1 MDIVKELH
9 FSSDAWAIAIPFIF
23 IGLDILTGLIF
34 AWRDKCFSSS
44 KMRDGL
50 AKKIG
55 EIVII
60 VIGEVLSFGLGLPKY
75 IMNGIIFYIAL
86 MEFMSIVEN
95 LDKLGVP
102 MPKKL
107 HDVVNANAEDVS
119 KDFTEKES
127 AEDE

>member
-1 MDIVKELH
+1 MDILKEMH
-9 FSSDAWAIAIPFIF
+9 FSSDVWAVAIPFIF
-23 IGLDILTGLIF
+23 IGLDILTGLIY

-60 VIGEVLSFGLGLPKY
+60 VIGEVLSFGMGLPKY

-86 MEFMSIVEN
+86 MEFMSIIEN

-102 MPKKL
+102 MPRKL
-107 HDVVNANAEDVS
+107 HEVINANADKLTE
-119 KDFTEKES
+119 DFTEKEGT
-127 AEDE
+127 EDE

>member
-1 MDIVKELH
+1 MDFLKDLH
-9 FSSDAWAIAIPFIF
+9 FSSDAWAIAVPFIF
-23 IGLDILTGLIF
+23 IGLDILTGLIY
-34 AWRDKCFSSS
+34 AWRDKCFSST

-60 VIGEVLSFGLGLPKY
+60 VLGEVLSYGMGLPKY

-86 MEFMSIVEN
+86 MEFMSIIEN
-95 LDKLGVP
+95 LDKLDVP

-107 HDVVNANAEDVS
+107 HDVINQNADKLTEN
-119 KDFTEKES
+119 FTEKGDT
-127 AEDE
+127 EDE